1 MSNQK
6 KADNKV
12 GLGKT
17 LLWTSSATS
26 VAITTLLLMQIS
38 FYCTDVLKMP
48 AALVGTLFLFS
59 KLFDAVTDVVAGF
72 IIDRTQTK
80 WGKGRPYEIFMVFLW
95 LSTWLLFSCPPSF
108 SMAAKSIWV
117 FFMYTFMNAICVTF
131 LDGNNVV
138 YMIRAFKTK
147 EQQAKVTAFSSF
159 FTMAAAMVFNVLFP
173 AAMAKAGT
181 SPANWSSLIGT
192 LAIPLTFVG
201 VLRMLTIKEQYNNEA
216 DTSHEK
222 LHVKDILV
230 LAKENRHAVI
240 LLIASFLVSLV
251 TGMGVTT
258 YYWSH
263 IIGNLSMMGIASLGS
278 VLGVPLAFVMPL
290 MRRKLGMKGMCVSGM
305 ILSGVGYLLMFIA
318 NANVGL
324 VIVATVLSTVGL
336 VPWNMMFPMFVVDL
350 ADYNESMNISRMEG
364 TMGATFGF
372 ARKVGSAFGGFVLG
386 ILLQI
391 GGFIS
396 GAEQQSAAALM
407 TIRISAGIVPLIAMV
422 VVCLMM
428 RQYTLDKDL
437 PALHDAKVK

>member
-1 MSNQK
+1 MNNQK
-6 KADNKV
+6 KEDNKV

-26 VAITTLLLMQIS
+26 VGITALLLMQIS
-38 FYCTDVLKMP
+38 FYCTDVLQMP
-48 AALVGTLFLFS
+48 AALVGTIFLFS

-72 IIDRTQTK
+72 IIDRTKTK
-80 WGKGRPYEIFMVFLW
+80 WGKGRPYEIFMIFLW
-95 LSTWLLFSCPPSF
+95 LSTWLLFSCPPHF
-108 SMAAKSIWV
+108 GMTAKSIWV
-117 FFMYTFMNAICVTF
+117 FFMYTFMNAVCVTF

-159 FTMAAAMVFNVLFP
+159 FTMAAAMIFNILFP

-181 SPANWSSLIGT
+181 SPANWSRLVGS

-201 VLRMLTIKEQYNNEA
+201 ILRMLTIKEQYNNEA
-216 DTSHEK
+216 DVSHEK
-222 LHVKDILV
+222 LHIKDVLI

-240 LLIASFLVSLV
+240 LLIASLLISLV

-263 IIGNLSMMGIASLGS
+263 IIGDLSMMGIASLGTI
-278 VLGVPLAFVMPL
+278 LGVPLAFVMPM
-290 MRRKLGMKGMCVSGM
+290 MRRKMGMKGMCVSGM
-305 ILSGVGYLLMFIA
+305 IFSGVGYFLMFIA
-318 NANVGL
+318 NDNVGL
-324 VIVATVLSTVGL
+324 VILATVMSTVGL

-350 ADYNESMNISRMEG
+350 ADYNESKCISRMEG

-372 ARKVGSAFGGFVLG
+372 ARKAGSALGGFILG

-396 GAEQQSAAALM
+396 GAQQQSGAALM
-407 TIRISAGIVPLIAMV
+407 TIRISAGIVPLVAIV
-422 VVCLMM
+422 VVGLMM
-428 RQYTLDKDL
+428 QRYTLDKDL
-437 PALHDAKVK
+437 LTIHDVED